1 MKRGGKTVKKS
12 KGKYPKRMK
21 FRRLTAVFMA
31 AAVVLSGMALPSK
44 TAEAAETEYEIYPS
58 PHVMEYTEGSY
69 IINTTADVNVVYES
83 GIDEAT
89 RARLNEVLELK
100 SDITYS
106 ESDEIVEG
114 ATNILV
120 GIDGSGEY
128 VDTYADKNITIS
140 TESLFDELDSYV
152 LESDDGVI
160 TVLGADTDASF
171 YGLTT
176 LYHIIK
182 QMDSYTIRN
191 FHIEDWADVAS
202 RGFIEGYYGNP
213 WSTED
218 RMNLMTWGGY
228 YKLNSY
234 FYAPKNDPKHNSSW
248 RELYT
253 DEEIE
258 TLIKP
263 LADAGNASKCRF
275 VYALHP
281 FMNSPISFA
290 SEEAYQEDLEV
301 LQAKFKQVINA
312 GVRQI
317 AILADDAANYNNT
330 GNLGGNNY
338 ARLLN
343 DMTTWL
349 SEMKETYPD
358 LKMTLPFCTVEYY
371 GNGESYYRD
380 FPENVQIVMTGG
392 RIWGEVSDSFT
403 STFTNNAGRGPYMWV
418 NWPCTDNSKNH
429 LIMGGYSTFLHPGV
443 DPDKI
448 QGIVLNPMQQSEPS
462 KAAIFGNACYSWN
475 IWDSTDEADQAW
487 NDSFKYVDHNSAV
500 ETDASNALRELSKH
514 MINQNMDSRVTALQE
529 SVELAPMLTDF
540 KDKLNTN
547 TVTEKDVD
555 ALIAEFE
562 VLQEAADVYEA
573 QAGDTKVRDQIVYW
587 LDCWDDTTD
596 AAIAYL
602 NGVKAVINNDTTAIL
617 QYNTEGKTAFDN
629 SKTHALWYLDH
640 YEYAEVGVQHIVPFI
655 EAAADYVS
663 KYAETA
669 MNPDA
674 VIRSYIT
681 NRTDAP
687 AVGSTDDLFD
697 GDDATQVSYRNP
709 NSISEG
715 DYIGVLYNKAI
726 DIDYIRFYLDD
737 GRDHFDQAELQYT
750 MDGREW
756 QAIELNGMEN
766 SFAGVQGQYQE
777 VLVEEE
783 NLPEGFQAM
792 GIRLIATQ
800 DNAQDAW
807 FTISEIQINKSGAQE
822 PEGQERLTGTVTYNG
837 ISVRNGVQE
846 SAYFDGSNSTEVQ
859 LAKGPYEGSDRE
871 IIAAGSTITVTFDEP
886 KAVGSFRLVQ
896 GASAAADVFSNAD
909 VEYQIDG
916 SEDWVKAGTL
926 TNAGDQTVDFGS
938 VSNVKAVR
946 ILNRAATAGWVRIA
960 EIEILAA
967 AEGDIQPIEYNII
980 RTDRWTVYGNN
991 AESNLYDGN
1000 DNTYVW
1006 YDPDGSGNSTDDDF
1020 LVDDYLGYDFGTA
1033 AELKSAHI
1041 VIGADDNNKIV
1052 KYAIETSMDN
1062 ETWTPVSEQ
1071 YKEYTGVESG
1081 KDTLDIDL
1089 TGITARYIR
1098 IRNLE
1103 RRGQWGKFS
1112 EFTVQ
1117 QAIPQDGNTENVYTD
1132 VDTDITA
1139 TVDEGVVSLTAGTV
1153 TLNKDQ
1159 YVGVKLDNIK
1169 SVTGVTA
1176 SRLPENTVLE
1186 TSMNAVEWTA
1196 YEGGDP
1202 IDARYIRVRSTADST
1217 EVNLTQFDVNYEFVG
1232 EKSVDSDFG
1241 MAQTTNDMRVSGT
1254 VGNVFD
1260 GDLTTIGMINGAQEE
1275 GKHITFDLG
1284 QVVHFSSLRYYIVET
1299 QLNYLRNSVF
1309 EVSVDGD
1316 KWTEVLHVGQ
1326 DTENVWDDTTAKDM
1340 QDITLK
1346 HDDMNPGYMY
1356 AEATGLDVD
1365 GRYIRVTPVETYSH
1379 RWVGFSEIQINGG
1392 AYISP
1397 EANRDVIADD
1407 VEEQGKIPSNM
1418 LDGDYSTTYKSSSAN
1433 SSFTYRLSEPE
1444 GVASIRLIQLGQVSG
1459 AEVTAEYIGEDGSE
1473 SLGKLNQAINEFII
1487 PEGKTLKS
1495 ITVTWK
1501 DVIPEIAEMAAS
1513 TERGGAVDKEAL
1525 GKALEQTADEAW
1537 TTDSKEAY
1545 QAAWDVAKEVY
1556 DNANASQTVVD
1567 SALGS
1572 LQSAYNN
1579 AEMKAANIEEL
1590 QALVSGKV
1598 SNDNVIY
1605 TSVTY
1610 AAYES
1615 AVNKLAAALENAD
1628 NLSQE
1633 EADGLKADVESTQA
1647 ALEYST
1653 RNREL
1658 AELETLKY
1666 AAVVGENYTTASY
1679 AALTEAKN
1687 AIDTLAAQDKAAEA
1701 AGGERVNPQEFID
1714 ARTAFQNATDGL
1726 VDVTALKA
1734 AISTYESLAA
1744 DKDLYTSE
1752 SWTAYENAVNAGKA
1766 LLEAGTQQ
1774 QADEA
1779 LAAINAANKEL
1790 VLKGDITVQDMIDA
1804 AEAILNA
1811 EGSADKYT
1819 TDSYTALADI
1829 TAEAKENPD
1838 DESCIEKIQSAID
1851 GLVNVEALKAQIAA
1865 AQNVDKDVY
1874 TTSSCK
1880 ALADLLGQTDTLL
1893 KSGSKED
1900 VDTMTK
1906 AIDNAIRALE
1916 PRAAGVDDYRDSI
1929 ILKPEKGYTADSYKA
1944 YKEAYEA
1951 LMNADASD
1959 LSAEEF
1965 AQLKADFERAELAL
1979 KTVSADKPA
1988 EGDKDKGNTAVATG
2002 DQASAAPIVIVL
2014 ILCAAVIA
2022 AVVII
2027 RKKRK

>member
-1 MKRGGKTVKKS
+1 MKKS
-12 KGKYPKRMK
+12 KGKYPNRMK

-58 PHVMEYTEGSY
+58 PHVMDYEDGSY
-69 IINTTADVNVVYES
+69 IINTTAAVNVVYER

-89 RARLNEVLELK
+89 KARLNEVLALK
-100 SDITYS
+100 SDITVS
-106 ESDEIVEG
+106 KSDKIVEG

-128 VDTYADKNITIS
+128 VDTYADENVTVS
-140 TESLFDELDSYV
+140 TDSLFDELDSYV

-213 WSTED
+213 WSTAD
-218 RMNLMTWGGY
+218 RMNLMKWGGY

-281 FMNSPISFA
+281 FMYSPISFA
-290 SEEAYQEDLEV
+290 SEAAYREDLEV
-301 LQAKFKQVINA
+301 LQAKFEQVINA

-371 GNGESYYRD
+371 GNGESYYSG

-392 RIWGEVSDSFT
+392 RIWGEVSESFT
-403 STFTNNAGRGPYMWV
+403 STFTSNAGRGPYMWV

-462 KAAIFGNACYSWN
+462 KVAIFGNACYSWN

-529 SVELAPMLTDF
+529 SVELAPLLTKF
-540 KDKLNTN
+540 KDKLNKN
-547 TVTEKDVD
+547 TVTEEDVD
-555 ALIAEFE
+555 ALISEFE

-573 QAGDTKVRDQIVYW
+573 QAVDTNVGDQIIYW

-674 VIRSYIT
+674 VIRSFIT
-681 NRTDAP
+681 NRKDTPVNGTD
-687 AVGSTDDLFD
+687 VVFD
-697 GDDATQVSYRNP
+697 GDDSTFASYRSP
-709 NSISEG
+709 NYLYKD
-715 DYIGVLYNKAI
+715 DYVGVLYNRPI
-726 DIDYIRFYLDD
+726 EINSFRFRLGNEKNHFYYSKFQYTTDGETWKD
-737 GRDHFDQAELQYT
+737 MQFTGRDNEFDVGY
-750 MDGREW
+750 
-756 QAIELNGMEN
+756 
-766 SFAGVQGQYQE
+766 GQWFDVTVDKE
-777 VLVEEE
+777 M
-783 NLPEGFQAM
+783 LPADFQAM
-792 GIRLIATQ
+792 GIRLIATA
-800 DNAQDAW
+800 DNPNDAYLNVY
-807 FTISEIQINKSGAQE
+807 EIQVNQQEEQE
-822 PEGQERLTGTVTYNG
+822 PEGQERLTGTVTYSG
-837 ISVRNGVQE
+837 ISVRDGDQDN
-846 SAYFDGSNSTEVQ
+846 YFDGDNGTEVH
-859 LAKGPYEGSDRE
+859 LAKGPYEDPNRE
-871 IIAAGSTITVTFDEP
+871 TIAAGSTITVTFDKP
-886 KAVGSFRLVQ
+886 KTVGSFRLVQ
-896 GASAAADVFSNAD
+896 GVSAAGDVFSNAD
-909 VEYQIDG
+909 VEYRLEG
-916 SEDWVKAGTL
+916 TENWVKIGTL
-926 TNAGDQTVDFGS
+926 TNEGDQTVDFGS
-938 VSNVKAVR
+938 ISNVEAVR
-946 ILNRAATAGWVRIA
+946 ILNQAATAGWVRIA
-960 EIEILAA
+960 EIEILAP
-967 AEGDIQPIEYNII
+967 ESGTVTPIQYNVI
-980 RTDRWTVYGNN
+980 RTDRWTVHQG
-991 AESNLYDGN
+991 AEANLYDGN
-1000 DNTYVW
+1000 DDTYIW
-1006 YDPDGSGNSTDDDF
+1006 YDPDGSGNSTGDDF
-1020 LVDDYLGYDFGTA
+1020 LEDDFIGYDFGKVA
-1033 AELKSAHI
+1033 DLESAHI
-1041 VIGADDNNKIV
+1041 VVGYDDGDKLMR
-1052 KYAIETSMDN
+1052 YTIETSVDG
-1062 ETWTPVSEQ
+1062 EVWTPVSGYEN
-1071 YKEYTGVESG
+1071 YTGAASG

-1089 TGITARYIR
+1089 TGTSAQYIR
-1098 IRNLE
+1098 IRNLTQQ
-1103 RRGQWGKFS
+1103 GSWGKFS
-1112 EFTVQ
+1112 EFTVEEK
-1117 QAIPQDGNTENVYTD
+1117 ISGSTENLYTNI
-1132 VDTDITA
+1132 DTDITA
-1139 TVDEGVVSLTAGTV
+1139 AIDEGIVSLSGGTV
-1153 TLNKDQ
+1153 TLNTDD
-1159 YVGVKLDNIK
+1159 YIGVKLDNIK
-1169 SVTGVTA
+1169 SVTGVAT
-1176 SRLPENTVLE
+1176 SKLPANTVLE
-1186 TSMNAVEWTA
+1186 TSMNAIEWTA
-1196 YEGGDP
+1196 YEAGEP
-1202 IDARYIRVRSTADST
+1202 IDARYIRVCGTADGT
-1217 EVNLTQFDVNYEFVG
+1217 VLNLTQFDVNYEFVG

-1260 GDLTTIGMINGAQEE
+1260 GDLTTIGMINGAQEA

-1316 KWTEVLHVGQ
+1316 EWTEVLNVGQ
-1326 DTENVWDDTTAKDM
+1326 PTENVWDDTTAKDM

-1346 HDDMNPGYMY
+1346 HDDTNPGYMY
-1356 AEATGLDVD
+1356 AEAKGLNVD
-1365 GRYIRVTPVETYSH
+1365 GRYIRVTPVETYTH

-1459 AEVTAEYIGEDGSE
+1459 AEVTAEYIGEHGGE

-1495 ITVTWK
+1495 ITVTWE

-1513 TERGGAVDKEAL
+1513 TERGGAVKKEAL
-1525 GKALEQTADEAW
+1525 CKALEQTANEAW
-1537 TTDSKEAY
+1537 TTDSKDAY

-1556 DNANASQTVVD
+1556 ANENASQTVVD

-1572 LQSAYNN
+1572 LQSAYSN
-1579 AEMKAANIEEL
+1579 AEMKAANIDEL
-1590 QALVSGKV
+1590 QALVDGKV

-1615 AVNKLAAALENAD
+1615 AVNKLAAALENKN

-1633 EADGLKADVESTQA
+1633 DADGLKADVASTQA
-1647 ALEYST
+1647 ALEFST

-1679 AALTEAKN
+1679 AALTDAKN

-1701 AGGERVNPQEFID
+1701 AGSGRVNPQVFID
-1714 ARTAFQNATDGL
+1714 ARTAFQTAMDGL

-1734 AISTYESLAA
+1734 AISTYENLAA
-1744 DKDLYTSE
+1744 DKDLYTEE
-1752 SWTAYENAVNAGKA
+1752 SWTAYENAVKAGKE

-1774 QADEA
+1774 QIKDA
-1779 LAAINAANKEL
+1779 LSAIAAANEGL
-1790 VLKGDITVQDMIDA
+1790 VLKEDLTVQDMIDA
-1804 AEAILNA
+1804 AEPILNA
-1811 EGSADKYT
+1811 EGSKDKYT

-1829 TAEAKENPD
+1829 VAKAKENLN
-1838 DESCIEKIQSAID
+1838 DESYIEKIQSAID

-1874 TTSSCK
+1874 TTSSYK
-1880 ALADLLGQTDTLL
+1880 VLSDLLGHTDALL
-1893 KSGSKED
+1893 KSGSTED
-1900 VDTMTK
+1900 VDAMTK

>member
-1 MKRGGKTVKKS
+1 MKKS
-12 KGKYPKRMK
+12 KGKYPNRMK

-44 TAEAAETEYEIYPS
+44 TAEASETEYEIYPS
-58 PHVMEYTEGSY
+58 PHVMEYADGSY
-69 IINTTADVNVVYES
+69 IINTTEDVNVVYES
-83 GIDEAT
+83 GIDDAT
-89 RARLNEVLELK
+89 KARLNEVLALK
-100 SDITYS
+100 SDITVS

-128 VDTYADKNITIS
+128 VDTYADENITVS
-140 TESLFDELDSYV
+140 TASLFDELDSYV

-218 RMNLMTWGGY
+218 RINLMTWGGY

-253 DEEIE
+253 QEELD

-275 VYALHP
+275 VYALHT
-281 FMNSPISFA
+281 FMNNAVRFDT
-290 SEEAYQEDLEV
+290 EEHYQEDLAIV
-301 LQAKFKQVINA
+301 QAKFEQVIEA

-317 AILADDAANYNNT
+317 AILADDAANV
-330 GNLGGNNY
+330 GSDNY
-338 ARLLN
+338 IRFLN
-343 DMTTWL
+343 DMTDWL
-349 SEMKETYPD
+349 AEMGGQYPD
-358 LKMTLPFCTVEYY
+358 LKQTLPFVTVEYMY
-371 GNGESYYRD
+371 NGESYYQE

-392 RIWGEVSDSFT
+392 RIWGEVSESFT
-403 STFTNNAGRGPYMWV
+403 STFTSNAGRGPYMWV

-462 KAAIFGNACYSWN
+462 KVAIFGNACYSWN

-487 NDSFKYVDHNSAV
+487 NDSFKYVDHNSAI
-500 ETDASNALRELSKH
+500 ETDGSNALRELSKH

-529 SVELAPMLTDF
+529 SVDLAPLLTDF

-547 TVTEKDVD
+547 TVTEEDVD
-555 ALIAEFE
+555 TLIAEFE

-573 QAGDTKVRDQIVYW
+573 QAVDTNIRDQIIYW

-726 DIDYIRFYLDD
+726 DINYIRFYLDD

-756 QAIELNGMEN
+756 KAIELKGMEN

-800 DNAQDAW
+800 DNAQAAW
-807 FTISEIQINKSGAQE
+807 FTISEIQINKDGAQE

-837 ISVRNGVQE
+837 ISVRNGAQD

-859 LAKGPYEGSDRE
+859 LAKGPYEGTDRE

-916 SEDWVKAGTL
+916 SDEWVKAGTL
-926 TNAGDQTVDFGS
+926 TNVADQTIDFGS

-946 ILNRAATAGWVRIA
+946 ILNQAATAGWVRIA
-960 EIEILAA
+960 EIEILAP
-967 AEGDIQPIEYNII
+967 ESGTVTPIQYNVI
-980 RTDRWTVYGNN
+980 RTDRWVVYQG
-991 AESNLYDGN
+991 AEANLYDGN
-1000 DNTYVW
+1000 DDTFIW
-1006 YDPDGSGNSTDDDF
+1006 YDPDGSGNSTGDDF
-1020 LVDDYLGYDFGTA
+1020 LVDDYIGYDFGKVA
-1033 AELKSAHI
+1033 DLKSAHI
-1041 VIGADDNNKIV
+1041 VVGHDGGDKLMN
-1052 KYAIETSMDN
+1052 YTIETSVDGVV
-1062 ETWTPVSEQ
+1062 WTPVSGYEN
-1071 YKEYTGVESG
+1071 YTGAATG
-1081 KDTLDIDL
+1081 KDTLNIDL
-1089 TGITARYIR
+1089 TGTSAQYIR
-1098 IRNLE
+1098 IRNLTQQ
-1103 RRGQWGKFS
+1103 GSWGKFS
-1112 EFTVQ
+1112 EFTVEEK
-1117 QAIPQDGNTENVYTD
+1117 ISGSTENLYTNIN
-1132 VDTDITA
+1132 TDITTA
-1139 TVDEGVVSLTAGTV
+1139 IDEGIVSLSGGTV
-1153 TLNKDQ
+1153 TLDKDD
-1159 YVGVKLDNIK
+1159 YIGVKLDNIK
-1169 SVTGVTA
+1169 AVTGVTT
-1176 SRLPENTVLE
+1176 SQLPENTVLE

-1196 YEGGDP
+1196 YEAGEP
-1202 IDARYIRVRSTADST
+1202 IDARYIRVRGTADGT
-1217 EVNLTQFDVNYEFVG
+1217 ELNLTQFDVNYEFVG

-1260 GDLTTIGMINGAQEE
+1260 GDLSTIGMINGAQEA

-1309 EVSVDGD
+1309 EVSVDGE
-1316 KWTEVLHVGQ
+1316 KWTEVLHVGKT
-1326 DTENVWDDTTAKDM
+1326 TENEWDDTTAKDM
-1340 QDITLK
+1340 QGITLQ

-1356 AEATGLDVD
+1356 AEATGLDAD

-1392 AYISP
+1392 EYISP

-1418 LDGDYSTTYKSSSAN
+1418 LDGDYSTTYKSSAED

-1459 AEVTAEYIGEDGSE
+1459 AEVSAQYIGEDSSA
-1473 SLGKLNQAINEFII
+1473 SLGKLNQAINEFLI
-1487 PEGKTLKS
+1487 PEGKTLRS
-1495 ITVTWK
+1495 ITVTWT
-1501 DVIPEIAEMAAS
+1501 DVIPEIAEIAVS
-1513 TERGGAVDKEAL
+1513 TERGADVDKDALGEAL
-1525 GKALEQTADEAW
+1525 KQNADEAW

-1545 QAAWDVAKEVY
+1545 QAAWDVANEVY
-1556 DNANASQTVVD
+1556 NNENASQTVVE

-1579 AEMKAANIEEL
+1579 AEMKASNIDEL
-1590 QALVSGKV
+1590 QALVDGKV

-1633 EADGLKADVESTQA
+1633 DADGLKAEVESTLA

-1666 AAVVGENYTTASY
+1666 AAVSGDNYTTASY

-1687 AIDTLAAQDKAAEA
+1687 AIDTLAAQDKAAET
-1701 AGGERVNPQEFID
+1701 AGSERVNPQEFID
-1714 ARTAFQNATDGL
+1714 ARTAFQTAMDGL

-1744 DKDLYTSE
+1744 DKDLYTAE

-1779 LAAINAANKEL
+1779 LAAINAANEGLALKEDL
-1790 VLKGDITVQDMIDA
+1790 TVQDMIDA

-1829 TAEAKENPD
+1829 AVEAKENLD
-1838 DESCIEKIQSAID
+1838 DESYIEKIQSAID

-1865 AQNVDKDVY
+1865 AQNVDKDQF
-1874 TTSSCK
+1874 TTSSYK
-1880 ALADLLGQTDTLL
+1880 ALADLLGQTDALL
-1893 KSGSKED
+1893 KSGSTED
-1900 VDTMTK
+1900 VDAMTK

-1916 PRAAGVDDYRDSI
+1916 PRATGVDEYRDSI
-1929 ILKPEKGYTADSYKA
+1929 TLKPENGYTADSYKA

>member
-1 MKRGGKTVKKS
+1 MKKS

-120 GIDGSGEY
+120 GIDGSREY
-128 VDTYADKNITIS
+128 VDTYADKNITVS

-281 FMNSPISFA
+281 FMYSPISFA
-290 SEEAYQEDLEV
+290 SEAAYQEDLEV
-301 LQAKFKQVINA
+301 LQAKFEQVINA

-371 GNGESYYRD
+371 GNGESYYSG

-529 SVELAPMLTDF
+529 SVELAPLLTEF

-547 TVTEKDVD
+547 TVTEENVD
-555 ALIAEFE
+555 ALISEFE

-674 VIRSYIT
+674 VIRSFVT
-681 NRTDAP
+681 NRKDTPVNGTD
-687 AVGSTDDLFD
+687 VVFD
-697 GDDATQVSYRNP
+697 GDDSTFASYRSP
-709 NSISEG
+709 NYLYKD
-715 DYIGVLYNKAI
+715 DYVGVLYNRPI
-726 DIDYIRFYLDD
+726 EINSFRFRLGNEKNHFYYSKFQYTTDGETWKD
-737 GRDHFDQAELQYT
+737 MEFTGRDNEFNVGYGQWFDVTVDKE
-750 MDGREW
+750 M
-756 QAIELNGMEN
+756 
-766 SFAGVQGQYQE
+766 
-777 VLVEEE
+777 
-783 NLPEGFQAM
+783 LPADFQAM
-792 GIRLIATQ
+792 GIRLIATA
-800 DNAQDAW
+800 DNPNDAYLNVY
-807 FTISEIQINKSGAQE
+807 EIQVNQQEEQE

-837 ISVRNGVQE
+837 ISVRGGVQDN
-846 SAYFDGSNSTEVQ
+846 YFDGSNSTEVQ

-896 GASAAADVFSNAD
+896 GASKAADVFSNAD
-909 VEYQIDG
+909 VEYQLEG
-916 SEDWVKAGTL
+916 STDWVNAGTL
-926 TNAGDQTVDFGS
+926 TNAGDQTIDFGS

-946 ILNRAATAGWVRIA
+946 ILNQAATAGWVRIA
-960 EIEILAA
+960 EIEILAP
-967 AEGDIQPIEYNII
+967 ESGTVTPIQYNVI
-980 RTDRWTVYGNN
+980 RTDRWTVHQG
-991 AESNLYDGN
+991 AEANLYDGN
-1000 DNTYVW
+1000 DDTYIW
-1006 YDPDGSGNSTDDDF
+1006 YDPDGSGNSTGDDF
-1020 LVDDYLGYDFGTA
+1020 LVDDYIGYDFGKVA
-1033 AELKSAHI
+1033 DLESAHI
-1041 VIGADDNNKIV
+1041 VVGHDGGDKLMN
-1052 KYAIETSMDN
+1052 YTIETSVDGVV
-1062 ETWTPVSEQ
+1062 WTPVSGYEN
-1071 YKEYTGVESG
+1071 YTGAASG
-1081 KDTLDIDL
+1081 KDTLNIDL
-1089 TGITARYIR
+1089 TGTSAQYIR
-1098 IRNLE
+1098 IRNLTQQ
-1103 RRGQWGKFS
+1103 GSWGKFS
-1112 EFTVQ
+1112 EFTVEEK
-1117 QAIPQDGNTENVYTD
+1117 ISGSTENLYTNIN
-1132 VDTDITA
+1132 TDIMTA
-1139 TVDEGVVSLTAGTV
+1139 KDEGIISLSGGTV
-1153 TLNKDQ
+1153 TLDTND
-1159 YVGVKLDNIK
+1159 YIGVKLDNIK
-1169 SVTGVTA
+1169 AVTA
-1176 SRLPENTVLE
+1176 VTTSELPENTVLE
-1186 TSMNAVEWTA
+1186 TSMNAVEWTE
-1196 YEGGDP
+1196 YEGDP
-1202 IDARYIRVRSTADST
+1202 VDARYIRVRGT
-1217 EVNLTQFDVNYEFVG
+1217 ENGTELNLTQFDVNYEFVG

-1316 KWTEVLHVGQ
+1316 KWTEVLHVGRV
-1326 DTENVWDDTTAKDM
+1326 TENVWDDTTAKDM

-1459 AEVTAEYIGEDGSE
+1459 AEVTAEYIGEDGGE

-1501 DVIPEIAEMAAS
+1501 DVIPEIAEIAAS
-1513 TERGGAVDKEAL
+1513 MERGGAVDKEAL

-1545 QAAWDVAKEVY
+1545 QAAWDVANEVY
-1556 DNANASQTVVD
+1556 NNKNASQTVVD

-1579 AEMKAANIEEL
+1579 AEMKASNVDEL

-1598 SNDNVIY
+1598 SNGNVIY

-1633 EADGLKADVESTQA
+1633 EADGLKADVKSTQA

-1666 AAVVGENYTTASY
+1666 AAVAGENYTTASY
-1679 AALTEAKN
+1679 KALTDAKN

-1714 ARTAFQNATDGL
+1714 ARTAFQNATDSL

-1766 LLEAGTQQ
+1766 LLEAGTQR

-1838 DESCIEKIQSAID
+1838 DESYIEKIQSAID

-1916 PRAAGVDDYRDSI
+1916 PRATGVDDYRDSI

-1979 KTVSADKPA
+1979 KTVSTDKPA
-1988 EGDKDKGNTAVATG
+1988 AGDKDKGDTAVATG

>member
-1 MKRGGKTVKKS
+1 MKKS

-120 GIDGSGEY
+120 GIDGSGGY
-128 VDTYADKNITIS
+128 VDTYADENITVS
-140 TESLFDELDSYV
+140 TGSLFDELDSYV

-176 LYHIIK
+176 LYHIFK

-281 FMNSPISFA
+281 FMYSPISFA
-290 SEEAYQEDLEV
+290 SEAAYQEDLEV
-301 LQAKFKQVINA
+301 LQAKFEQVINA

-371 GNGESYYRD
+371 GNGESYYSG

-529 SVELAPMLTDF
+529 SVELAPLLTEF

-547 TVTEKDVD
+547 TVTEENVD
-555 ALIAEFE
+555 ALISEFE

-674 VIRSYIT
+674 VIRSFVT
-681 NRTDAP
+681 NRKDTPVNGTD
-687 AVGSTDDLFD
+687 VVFD
-697 GDDATQVSYRNP
+697 GDDSTFASYRSP
-709 NSISEG
+709 NYLYKD
-715 DYIGVLYNKAI
+715 DYVGVLYNRPI
-726 DIDYIRFYLDD
+726 EINSFRFRLGNEKNHFYYSKFQYTTDGETWKD
-737 GRDHFDQAELQYT
+737 MEFTGRDNEFNVGYGQWFDVTVDKE
-750 MDGREW
+750 M
-756 QAIELNGMEN
+756 
-766 SFAGVQGQYQE
+766 
-777 VLVEEE
+777 
-783 NLPEGFQAM
+783 LPADFQAM
-792 GIRLIATQ
+792 GIRLIATA
-800 DNAQDAW
+800 DNPNDAYLNVY
-807 FTISEIQINKSGAQE
+807 EIQVNQQEEQE

-837 ISVRNGVQE
+837 ISVRGGVQDN
-846 SAYFDGSNSTEVQ
+846 YFDGSNSTEVQ

-896 GASAAADVFSNAD
+896 GASKAADVFSNAD
-909 VEYQIDG
+909 VEYQLEG
-916 SEDWVKAGTL
+916 STDWVNAGTL
-926 TNAGDQTVDFGS
+926 TNAGDQTIDFGS

-946 ILNRAATAGWVRIA
+946 ILNQAATAGWVRIA
-960 EIEILAA
+960 EIEILAP
-967 AEGDIQPIEYNII
+967 ESGTVTPIQYNVI
-980 RTDRWTVYGNN
+980 RTDRWTVHQG
-991 AESNLYDGN
+991 AEANLYDGN
-1000 DNTYVW
+1000 DDTYIW
-1006 YDPDGSGNSTDDDF
+1006 YDPDGSGNSTGDDF
-1020 LVDDYLGYDFGTA
+1020 LVDDYIGYDFGKVA
-1033 AELKSAHI
+1033 DLESAHI
-1041 VIGADDNNKIV
+1041 VVGHDGGDKLMN
-1052 KYAIETSMDN
+1052 YTIETSVDGVV
-1062 ETWTPVSEQ
+1062 WTPVSGYEN
-1071 YKEYTGVESG
+1071 YTGAASG
-1081 KDTLDIDL
+1081 KDTLNIDL
-1089 TGITARYIR
+1089 TGTSAQYIR
-1098 IRNLE
+1098 IRNLTQQ
-1103 RRGQWGKFS
+1103 GSWGKFS
-1112 EFTVQ
+1112 EFTVEEK
-1117 QAIPQDGNTENVYTD
+1117 ISGSTENLYTNIN
-1132 VDTDITA
+1132 TDIMTA
-1139 TVDEGVVSLTAGTV
+1139 KDEGIISLSGGTV
-1153 TLNKDQ
+1153 TLDTND
-1159 YVGVKLDNIK
+1159 YIGVKLDNIK
-1169 SVTGVTA
+1169 AVTA
-1176 SRLPENTVLE
+1176 VTTSELPENTVLE
-1186 TSMNAVEWTA
+1186 TSMNAVEWTE
-1196 YEGGDP
+1196 YEGDP
-1202 IDARYIRVRSTADST
+1202 VDARYIRVRGT
-1217 EVNLTQFDVNYEFVG
+1217 ENGTELNLTQFDVNYEFVG

-1316 KWTEVLHVGQ
+1316 KWTEVLHVGRV
-1326 DTENVWDDTTAKDM
+1326 TENVWDDTTAKDM

-1459 AEVTAEYIGEDGSE
+1459 AEVTAEYIGEDGGE

-1501 DVIPEIAEMAAS
+1501 DVIPEIAEIAAS
-1513 TERGGAVDKEAL
+1513 MERGGAVDKEAL

-1545 QAAWDVAKEVY
+1545 QAAWDVANEVY
-1556 DNANASQTVVD
+1556 NNKNASQTVVD

-1579 AEMKAANIEEL
+1579 AEMKASNVDEL

-1598 SNDNVIY
+1598 SNGNVIY

-1633 EADGLKADVESTQA
+1633 EADGLKADVKSTQA

-1666 AAVVGENYTTASY
+1666 AAVAGENYTTASY
-1679 AALTEAKN
+1679 KALTDAKN

-1714 ARTAFQNATDGL
+1714 ARTAFQNATDSL

-1766 LLEAGTQQ
+1766 LLEAGTQR

-1838 DESCIEKIQSAID
+1838 DESYIEKIQSAID

-1916 PRAAGVDDYRDSI
+1916 PRATGVDDYRDSI

-1979 KTVSADKPA
+1979 KTVSTDKPA
-1988 EGDKDKGNTAVATG
+1988 AGDKDKGDTAVATG

>member
-1 MKRGGKTVKKS
+1 
-12 KGKYPKRMK
+12 
-21 FRRLTAVFMA
+21 
-31 AAVVLSGMALPSK
+31 MALPSK

-120 GIDGSGEY
+120 GIDGSGGY
-128 VDTYADKNITIS
+128 VDTYADENITVS
-140 TESLFDELDSYV
+140 TGSLFDELDSYV

-176 LYHIIK
+176 LYHIFK

-281 FMNSPISFA
+281 FMYSPISFA
-290 SEEAYQEDLEV
+290 SEAAYQEDLEV
-301 LQAKFKQVINA
+301 LQAKFEQVINA

-371 GNGESYYRD
+371 GNGESYYSG

-529 SVELAPMLTDF
+529 SVELAPLLTEF

-547 TVTEKDVD
+547 TVTEENVD
-555 ALIAEFE
+555 ALISEFE

-674 VIRSYIT
+674 VIRSFVT
-681 NRTDAP
+681 NRKDTPVNGTD
-687 AVGSTDDLFD
+687 VVFD
-697 GDDATQVSYRNP
+697 GDDSTFASYRSP
-709 NSISEG
+709 NYLYKD
-715 DYIGVLYNKAI
+715 DYVGVLYNRPI
-726 DIDYIRFYLDD
+726 EINSFRFRLGNEKNHFYYSKFQYTTDGETWKD
-737 GRDHFDQAELQYT
+737 MEFTGRDNEFNVGYGQWFDVTVDKE
-750 MDGREW
+750 M
-756 QAIELNGMEN
+756 
-766 SFAGVQGQYQE
+766 
-777 VLVEEE
+777 
-783 NLPEGFQAM
+783 LPADFQAM
-792 GIRLIATQ
+792 GIRLIATA
-800 DNAQDAW
+800 DNPNDAYLNVY
-807 FTISEIQINKSGAQE
+807 EIQVNQQEEQE

-837 ISVRNGVQE
+837 ISVRGGVQDN
-846 SAYFDGSNSTEVQ
+846 YFDGSNSTEVQ

-896 GASAAADVFSNAD
+896 GASKAADVFSNAD
-909 VEYQIDG
+909 VEYQLEG
-916 SEDWVKAGTL
+916 STDWVNAGTL
-926 TNAGDQTVDFGS
+926 TNAGDQTIDFGS

-946 ILNRAATAGWVRIA
+946 ILNQAATAGWVRIA
-960 EIEILAA
+960 EIEILAP
-967 AEGDIQPIEYNII
+967 ESGTVTPIQYNVI
-980 RTDRWTVYGNN
+980 RTDRWTVHQG
-991 AESNLYDGN
+991 AEANLYDGN
-1000 DNTYVW
+1000 DDTYIW
-1006 YDPDGSGNSTDDDF
+1006 YDPDGSGNSTGDDF
-1020 LVDDYLGYDFGTA
+1020 LVDDYIGYDFGKVA
-1033 AELKSAHI
+1033 DLESAHI
-1041 VIGADDNNKIV
+1041 VVGHDGGDKLMN
-1052 KYAIETSMDN
+1052 YTIETSVDGVV
-1062 ETWTPVSEQ
+1062 WTPVSGYEN
-1071 YKEYTGVESG
+1071 YTGAASG
-1081 KDTLDIDL
+1081 KDTLNIDL
-1089 TGITARYIR
+1089 TGTSAQYIR
-1098 IRNLE
+1098 IRNLTQQ
-1103 RRGQWGKFS
+1103 GSWGKFS
-1112 EFTVQ
+1112 EFTVEEK
-1117 QAIPQDGNTENVYTD
+1117 ISGSTENLYTNIN
-1132 VDTDITA
+1132 TDIMTA
-1139 TVDEGVVSLTAGTV
+1139 KDEGIISLSGGTV
-1153 TLNKDQ
+1153 TLDTND
-1159 YVGVKLDNIK
+1159 YIGVKLDNIK
-1169 SVTGVTA
+1169 AVTA
-1176 SRLPENTVLE
+1176 VTTSELPENTVLE
-1186 TSMNAVEWTA
+1186 TSMNAVEWTE
-1196 YEGGDP
+1196 YEGDP
-1202 IDARYIRVRSTADST
+1202 VDARYIRVRGT
-1217 EVNLTQFDVNYEFVG
+1217 ENGTELNLTQFDVNYEFVG

-1316 KWTEVLHVGQ
+1316 KWTEVLHVGRV
-1326 DTENVWDDTTAKDM
+1326 TENVWDDTTAKDM

-1459 AEVTAEYIGEDGSE
+1459 AEVTAEYIGEDGGE

-1501 DVIPEIAEMAAS
+1501 DVIPEIAEIAAS
-1513 TERGGAVDKEAL
+1513 MERGGAVDKEAL

-1545 QAAWDVAKEVY
+1545 QAAWDVANEVY
-1556 DNANASQTVVD
+1556 NNKNASQTVVD

-1579 AEMKAANIEEL
+1579 AEMKASNVDEL

-1598 SNDNVIY
+1598 SNGNVIY

-1633 EADGLKADVESTQA
+1633 EADGLKADVKSTQA

-1666 AAVVGENYTTASY
+1666 AAVAGENYTTASY
-1679 AALTEAKN
+1679 KALTDAKN

-1714 ARTAFQNATDGL
+1714 ARTAFQNATDSL

-1766 LLEAGTQQ
+1766 LLEAGTQR

-1838 DESCIEKIQSAID
+1838 DESYIEKIQSAID

-1916 PRAAGVDDYRDSI
+1916 PRATGVDDYRDSI

-1979 KTVSADKPA
+1979 KTVSTDKPA
-1988 EGDKDKGNTAVATG
+1988 AGDKDKGDTAVATG

>member
-1 MKRGGKTVKKS
+1 MKKS

-120 GIDGSGEY
+120 GIDGSREY
-128 VDTYADKNITIS
+128 VDTYADKNITVS

-182 QMDSYTIRN
+182 QMDSYTIHN

-290 SEEAYQEDLEV
+290 SEAAYQEDLEI
-301 LQAKFKQVINA
+301 LQAKFEQVINA

-371 GNGESYYRD
+371 GNGESYYSG

-529 SVELAPMLTDF
+529 SVELAPLLTDF

-547 TVTEKDVD
+547 TVTEENVD

-573 QAGDTKVRDQIVYW
+573 QAGDTKVRDQIIYW

-674 VIRSYIT
+674 VIRSFVT
-681 NRTDAP
+681 NRKDTPVNGTD
-687 AVGSTDDLFD
+687 VVFD
-697 GDDATQVSYRNP
+697 GDDSTFASYRSP
-709 NSISEG
+709 NYLYKD
-715 DYIGVLYNKAI
+715 DYVGVLYNRPI
-726 DIDYIRFYLDD
+726 EINSFRFRLGNEKNHFYYSKFQYTTDGETWKD
-737 GRDHFDQAELQYT
+737 MEFTGRDNEFNVGYGQWFDVTVDKE
-750 MDGREW
+750 M
-756 QAIELNGMEN
+756 
-766 SFAGVQGQYQE
+766 
-777 VLVEEE
+777 
-783 NLPEGFQAM
+783 LPADFQAM
-792 GIRLIATQ
+792 GIRLIATA
-800 DNAQDAW
+800 DNPNDAYLNVY
-807 FTISEIQINKSGAQE
+807 EIQVNQQEEQE

-837 ISVRNGVQE
+837 ISVRNDVSE
-846 SAYFDGSNSTEVQ
+846 SKYFDGDNTTEVH
-859 LAKGPYEGSDRE
+859 LAKGPYEDPNRE
-871 IIAAGSTITVTFDEP
+871 TIAAGSTITVTFDEP

-946 ILNRAATAGWVRIA
+946 ILNQTATAGWVRIA
-960 EIEILAA
+960 EIEILAP
-967 AEGDIQPIEYNII
+967 ESGTVTPIQYNVI
-980 RTDRWTVYGNN
+980 RTDRWTVHQS
-991 AESNLYDGN
+991 AEANLYDGN
-1000 DNTYVW
+1000 DDTFVW
-1006 YDPDGSGNSTDDDF
+1006 YDPDGSGNSTGDDF
-1020 LVDDYLGYDFGTA
+1020 LEDDFIGYDFGKVA
-1033 AELKSAHI
+1033 DLESAHI
-1041 VIGADDNNKIV
+1041 VVGHGDSSDKLVN
-1052 KYAIETSMDN
+1052 YAVETSVDGLY
-1062 ETWTPVSEQ
+1062 WTPVSGYEN
-1071 YKEYTGVESG
+1071 YTGAASG

-1089 TGITARYIR
+1089 TGTSAQYIR
-1098 IRNLE
+1098 IRNLTQQ
-1103 RRGQWGKFS
+1103 GSWGKFS
-1112 EFTVQ
+1112 EFTVEEK
-1117 QAIPQDGNTENVYTD
+1117 IGGSTENLYTNI
-1132 VDTDITA
+1132 DTNITA
-1139 TVDEGVVSLTAGTV
+1139 AIDEGIVSLSGGTV
-1153 TLNKDQ
+1153 TLNTDD
-1159 YVGVKLDNIK
+1159 YIGVKLDNIK
-1169 SVTGVTA
+1169 SVTGVAT
-1176 SRLPENTVLE
+1176 SQLPENTVLE

-1260 GDLTTIGMINGAQEE
+1260 GELTTIGMINGAQEE

-1316 KWTEVLHVGQ
+1316 KWTEVLHVGRV
-1326 DTENVWDDTTAKDM
+1326 TENVWDDTTAKDM

-1459 AEVTAEYIGEDGSE
+1459 AEVTAEYIGEDGGE

-1501 DVIPEIAEMAAS
+1501 DVIPEIAEIAAS

-1633 EADGLKADVESTQA
+1633 EADGLNADVESAQA

-1679 AALTEAKN
+1679 KALTDAKN

-1701 AGGERVNPQEFID
+1701 AGGERVNPQAFID
-1714 ARTAFQNATDGL
+1714 ARTAFQTAMDGL
-1726 VDVTALKA
+1726 VNVTALKA
-1734 AISTYESLAA
+1734 AISTYESLAE

>member
-1 MKRGGKTVKKS
+1 MKKS
-12 KGKYPKRMK
+12 KGKYPNRMK

-69 IINTTADVNVVYES
+69 IINTTAAVNVVYES

-89 RARLNEVLELK
+89 RARLNEVLALK
-100 SDITYS
+100 SDITVS
-106 ESDEIVEG
+106 KSDKIVEG

-128 VDTYADKNITIS
+128 VDTYADENVTVS

-281 FMNSPISFA
+281 FMNSAISFD
-290 SEEAYQEDLEV
+290 SEEAYQADLKV
-301 LQAKFKQVINA
+301 LQAKFEQVISA

-371 GNGESYYRD
+371 GNGESYYRG

-514 MINQNMDSRVTALQE
+514 MINQNMDGRVTALQE
-529 SVELAPMLTDF
+529 SVELAPMLTNF

-674 VIRSYIT
+674 VIRSFVT
-681 NRTDAP
+681 NRKDTPVNGTD
-687 AVGSTDDLFD
+687 VVFD
-697 GDDATQVSYRNP
+697 GDDSTFASYRSP
-709 NSISEG
+709 NYLYKD
-715 DYIGVLYNKAI
+715 DYVGVLYNRPI
-726 DIDYIRFYLDD
+726 EINSFRFRLGNEKNHFYYSKFQYTTDGETWKD
-737 GRDHFDQAELQYT
+737 MEFTGRDNEFNVGYGQWFDVTVDKE
-750 MDGREW
+750 M
-756 QAIELNGMEN
+756 
-766 SFAGVQGQYQE
+766 
-777 VLVEEE
+777 
-783 NLPEGFQAM
+783 LPADFQAM
-792 GIRLIATQ
+792 GIRLIATA
-800 DNAQDAW
+800 DNPNDAYLNVY
-807 FTISEIQINKSGAQE
+807 EIQVNQQEEQE

-837 ISVRNGVQE
+837 ISVRGGVQDN
-846 SAYFDGSNSTEVQ
+846 YFDGDNGTEVQ
-859 LAKGPYEGSDRE
+859 LAKGPYEDPNRE
-871 IIAAGSTITVTFDEP
+871 TIAAGSTITVTFDEP

-896 GASAAADVFSNAD
+896 GASKDSDVFGNAD
-909 VEYQIDG
+909 VGYRLEG
-916 SEDWVKAGTL
+916 TENWVKVGTL
-926 TNAGDQTVDFGS
+926 TNEGDQTIDFGS

-946 ILNRAATAGWVRIA
+946 ILNQAATAGWVRIA
-960 EIEILAA
+960 EIEILAP
-967 AEGDIQPIEYNII
+967 ESGTVTPIQYNVI
-980 RTDRWTVYGNN
+980 RTDRWTVHQG
-991 AESNLYDGN
+991 AEANLYDGN
-1000 DNTYVW
+1000 DDTFIW
-1006 YDPDGSGNSTDDDF
+1006 YDPDGSGNSTGDDF
-1020 LVDDYLGYDFGTA
+1020 LVDDYIGYDFGKVA
-1033 AELKSAHI
+1033 DLESAHI
-1041 VIGADDNNKIV
+1041 VVGHGDSDKLVN
-1052 KYAIETSMDN
+1052 YAVETSVN
-1062 ETWTPVSEQ
+1062 GSEWTPVEG
-1071 YKEYTGVESG
+1071 YGNYRGLTSG
-1081 KDTLDIDL
+1081 TDTLDIDL
-1089 TGITARYIR
+1089 TGTSAQYIR
-1098 IRNLE
+1098 IRNLTQQ
-1103 RRGQWGKFS
+1103 GSWGKFS
-1112 EFTVQ
+1112 EFTVEEK
-1117 QAIPQDGNTENVYTD
+1117 ISGSTENLYTNINTGITASED
-1132 VDTDITA
+1132 EGIISLSGGTVRLDTDDYI
-1139 TVDEGVVSLTAGTV
+1139 
-1153 TLNKDQ
+1153 
-1159 YVGVKLDNIK
+1159 GVKLDNIK
-1169 SVTGVTA
+1169 AVTA
-1176 SRLPENTVLE
+1176 VTTSELPENTVLE
-1186 TSMNAVEWTA
+1186 TSMNAVEWTE
-1196 YEGGDP
+1196 YEGDP
-1202 IDARYIRVRSTADST
+1202 VDARYIRVRGT
-1217 EVNLTQFDVNYEFVG
+1217 ENGTELNLTRFDVNYEFVG

-1260 GDLTTIGMINGAQEE
+1260 GDLSTIGMINGAQEE

-1299 QLNYLRNSVF
+1299 QLNYLRNSDF

-1316 KWTEVLHVGQ
+1316 QWTKVLHVGQ
-1326 DTENVWDDTTAKDM
+1326 TTKNEWDDTTAKDM
-1340 QDITLK
+1340 QGSTLE
-1346 HDDMNPGYMY
+1346 HDDTNPGYMY

-1418 LDGDYSTTYKSSSAN
+1418 LDGDYSTTYKSSAAN

-1459 AEVTAEYIGEDGSE
+1459 AEVTAEYIGEDGGE

-1501 DVIPEIAEMAAS
+1501 DVIPEIAEIAAS
-1513 TERGGAVDKEAL
+1513 MERGGAVDKEAL
-1525 GKALEQTADEAW
+1525 GKALERTANEAW
-1537 TTDSKEAY
+1537 TTDSKKAY
-1545 QAAWDVAKEVY
+1545 QAARDVANEVY
-1556 DNANASQTVVD
+1556 NNKNASQTVVD

-1579 AEMKAANIEEL
+1579 AEMKASNVDEL
-1590 QALVSGKV
+1590 QALVNGKV

-1633 EADGLKADVESTQA
+1633 DADGLKAEVESTLE

-1679 AALTEAKN
+1679 KALTDAKN
-1687 AIDTLAAQDKAAEA
+1687 AIDTLAAQDKEAEA
-1701 AGGERVNPQEFID
+1701 EGSERVNPQEFID
-1714 ARTAFQNATDGL
+1714 AKTAFRNATHSL

-1734 AISTYESLAA
+1734 AISTYESLVA

-1804 AEAILNA
+1804 AKAILNA

-1829 TAEAKENPD
+1829 TAEAKENSD
-1838 DESCIEKIQSAID
+1838 DESYIEKIQSAID

-1880 ALADLLGQTDTLL
+1880 ALSDLLGQTDALL
-1893 KSGSKED
+1893 KSGSTED
-1900 VDTMTK
+1900 VDAMTK

-1916 PRAAGVDDYRDSI
+1916 PRAEGVDEYRDSI
-1929 ILKPEKGYTADSYKA
+1929 TLKPENGYTADSYKA

>member
-1 MKRGGKTVKKS
+1 MKKS

-31 AAVVLSGMALPSK
+31 TAVVLSGMALPSK

-120 GIDGSGEY
+120 GIDGSREY
-128 VDTYADKNITIS
+128 VDTYADKNITVS

-176 LYHIIK
+176 LYHIFK

-290 SEEAYQEDLEV
+290 SEAAYQEDLEV

-529 SVELAPMLTDF
+529 SVELAPLLTEF

-547 TVTEKDVD
+547 TVTEEDVD
-555 ALIAEFE
+555 ALISEFE

-674 VIRSYIT
+674 VIRSFVT
-681 NRTDAP
+681 NRKDTPVNGTD
-687 AVGSTDDLFD
+687 VVFD
-697 GDDATQVSYRNP
+697 GDDSTFASYRSP
-709 NSISEG
+709 NYLYKD
-715 DYIGVLYNKAI
+715 DYVGVLYNRPI
-726 DIDYIRFYLDD
+726 EINSFRFRLGNEKNHFYYSKFQYTTDGETWKD
-737 GRDHFDQAELQYT
+737 MEFTGRDNEFNVGYGQWFDVTVDKE
-750 MDGREW
+750 M
-756 QAIELNGMEN
+756 
-766 SFAGVQGQYQE
+766 
-777 VLVEEE
+777 
-783 NLPEGFQAM
+783 LPADFQAM
-792 GIRLIATQ
+792 GIRLIATA
-800 DNAQDAW
+800 DNPNDAYLNVY
-807 FTISEIQINKSGAQE
+807 EIQVNQQEEQE

-837 ISVRNGVQE
+837 ISVRGGVQDN
-846 SAYFDGSNSTEVQ
+846 YFDGSNSTEVQ

-896 GASAAADVFSNAD
+896 GASKAADVFSNAD
-909 VEYQIDG
+909 VEYQLEG
-916 SEDWVKAGTL
+916 STDWVNAGTL
-926 TNAGDQTVDFGS
+926 TNAGDQTIDFGS

-946 ILNRAATAGWVRIA
+946 ILNQAATAGWVRIA
-960 EIEILAA
+960 EIEILAP
-967 AEGDIQPIEYNII
+967 ESGTVTPIQYNVI
-980 RTDRWTVYGNN
+980 RTDRWTVHQG
-991 AESNLYDGN
+991 AEANLYDGN
-1000 DNTYVW
+1000 DDTYIW
-1006 YDPDGSGNSTDDDF
+1006 YDPDGSGNSTGDDF
-1020 LVDDYLGYDFGTA
+1020 LVDDYIGYDFGKVA
-1033 AELKSAHI
+1033 DLESAHI
-1041 VIGADDNNKIV
+1041 VVGHDGGDKLMN
-1052 KYAIETSMDN
+1052 YTIETSVDGVV
-1062 ETWTPVSEQ
+1062 WTPVSGYEN
-1071 YKEYTGVESG
+1071 YTGAASG
-1081 KDTLDIDL
+1081 KDTLNIDL
-1089 TGITARYIR
+1089 TGTSAQYIR
-1098 IRNLE
+1098 IRNLTQQ
-1103 RRGQWGKFS
+1103 GSWGKFS
-1112 EFTVQ
+1112 EFTVEEK
-1117 QAIPQDGNTENVYTD
+1117 ISGSTENLYTNIN
-1132 VDTDITA
+1132 TDIMTA
-1139 TVDEGVVSLTAGTV
+1139 KDEGIISLSGGTV
-1153 TLNKDQ
+1153 TLDTND
-1159 YVGVKLDNIK
+1159 YIGVKLDNIK
-1169 SVTGVTA
+1169 AVTA
-1176 SRLPENTVLE
+1176 VTTSELPENTVLE
-1186 TSMNAVEWTA
+1186 TSMNAVEWTE
-1196 YEGGDP
+1196 YEGDP
-1202 IDARYIRVRSTADST
+1202 VDARYIRVRGT
-1217 EVNLTQFDVNYEFVG
+1217 ENGTELNLTQFDVNYEFVG

-1316 KWTEVLHVGQ
+1316 KWTEVLHVGRV
-1326 DTENVWDDTTAKDM
+1326 TENVWDDTTAKDM

-1459 AEVTAEYIGEDGSE
+1459 AEVTAEYIGEDGGE

-1501 DVIPEIAEMAAS
+1501 DVIPEIAEIAAS
-1513 TERGGAVDKEAL
+1513 MERGGAVDKEAL

-1545 QAAWDVAKEVY
+1545 QAAWDVANEVY
-1556 DNANASQTVVD
+1556 NNKNASQTVVD

-1579 AEMKAANIEEL
+1579 AEMKASNVDEL

-1598 SNDNVIY
+1598 SNGNVIY

-1679 AALTEAKN
+1679 KALTDAKN

-1701 AGGERVNPQEFID
+1701 AGGERVNPQAFID
-1714 ARTAFQNATDGL
+1714 ARTAFQTAMDGL
-1726 VDVTALKA
+1726 VNVTALKA

>member
-120 GIDGSGEY
+120 GIDGSGGY
-128 VDTYADKNITIS
+128 VDTYADENITVS
-140 TESLFDELDSYV
+140 TGSLFDELDSYV

-176 LYHIIK
+176 LYHIFK

-281 FMNSPISFA
+281 FMYSPISFA
-290 SEEAYQEDLEV
+290 SEAAYQEDLEV
-301 LQAKFKQVINA
+301 LQAKFEQVINA

-371 GNGESYYRD
+371 GNGESYYSG

-529 SVELAPMLTDF
+529 SVELAPLLTEF

-547 TVTEKDVD
+547 TVTEENVD
-555 ALIAEFE
+555 ALISEFE

-674 VIRSYIT
+674 VIRSFVT
-681 NRTDAP
+681 NRKDTPVNGTD
-687 AVGSTDDLFD
+687 VVFD
-697 GDDATQVSYRNP
+697 GDDSTFASYRSP
-709 NSISEG
+709 NYLYKD
-715 DYIGVLYNKAI
+715 DYVGVLYNRPI
-726 DIDYIRFYLDD
+726 EINSFRFRLGNEKNHFYYSKFQYTTDGETWKD
-737 GRDHFDQAELQYT
+737 MEFTGRDNEFNVGYGQWFDVTVDKE
-750 MDGREW
+750 M
-756 QAIELNGMEN
+756 
-766 SFAGVQGQYQE
+766 
-777 VLVEEE
+777 
-783 NLPEGFQAM
+783 LPADFQAM
-792 GIRLIATQ
+792 GIRLIATA
-800 DNAQDAW
+800 DNPNDAYLNVY
-807 FTISEIQINKSGAQE
+807 EIQVNQQEEQE

-837 ISVRNGVQE
+837 ISVRGGVQDN
-846 SAYFDGSNSTEVQ
+846 YFDGSNSTEVQ

-896 GASAAADVFSNAD
+896 GASKAADVFSNAD
-909 VEYQIDG
+909 VEYQLEG
-916 SEDWVKAGTL
+916 STDWVNAGTL
-926 TNAGDQTVDFGS
+926 TNAGDQTIDFGS

-946 ILNRAATAGWVRIA
+946 ILNQAATAGWVRIA
-960 EIEILAA
+960 EIEILAP
-967 AEGDIQPIEYNII
+967 ESGTVTPIQYNVI
-980 RTDRWTVYGNN
+980 RTDRWTVHQG
-991 AESNLYDGN
+991 AEANLYDGN
-1000 DNTYVW
+1000 DDTYIW
-1006 YDPDGSGNSTDDDF
+1006 YDPDGSGNSTGDDF
-1020 LVDDYLGYDFGTA
+1020 LVDDYIGYDFGKVA
-1033 AELKSAHI
+1033 DLESAHI
-1041 VIGADDNNKIV
+1041 VVGHDGGDKLMN
-1052 KYAIETSMDN
+1052 YTIETSVDGVV
-1062 ETWTPVSEQ
+1062 WTPVSGYEN
-1071 YKEYTGVESG
+1071 YTGAASG
-1081 KDTLDIDL
+1081 KDTLNIDL
-1089 TGITARYIR
+1089 TGTSAQYIR
-1098 IRNLE
+1098 IRNLTQQ
-1103 RRGQWGKFS
+1103 GSWGKFS
-1112 EFTVQ
+1112 EFTVEEK
-1117 QAIPQDGNTENVYTD
+1117 ISGSTENLYTNIN
-1132 VDTDITA
+1132 TDIMTA
-1139 TVDEGVVSLTAGTV
+1139 KDEGIISLSGGTV
-1153 TLNKDQ
+1153 TLDTND
-1159 YVGVKLDNIK
+1159 YIGVKLDNIK
-1169 SVTGVTA
+1169 AVTA
-1176 SRLPENTVLE
+1176 VTTSELPENTVLE
-1186 TSMNAVEWTA
+1186 TSMNAVEWTE
-1196 YEGGDP
+1196 YEGDP
-1202 IDARYIRVRSTADST
+1202 VDARYIRVRGT
-1217 EVNLTQFDVNYEFVG
+1217 ENGTELNLTQFDVNYEFVG

-1316 KWTEVLHVGQ
+1316 KWTEVLHVGRV
-1326 DTENVWDDTTAKDM
+1326 TENVWDDTTAKDM

-1459 AEVTAEYIGEDGSE
+1459 AEVTAEYIGEDGGE

-1501 DVIPEIAEMAAS
+1501 DVIPEIAEIAAS
-1513 TERGGAVDKEAL
+1513 MERGGAVDKEAL

-1545 QAAWDVAKEVY
+1545 QAAWDVANEVY
-1556 DNANASQTVVD
+1556 NNKNASQTVVD

-1579 AEMKAANIEEL
+1579 AEMKASNVDEL

-1598 SNDNVIY
+1598 SNGNVIY

-1633 EADGLKADVESTQA
+1633 EADGLKADVKSTQA

-1666 AAVVGENYTTASY
+1666 AAVAGENYTTASY
-1679 AALTEAKN
+1679 KALTDAKN

-1714 ARTAFQNATDGL
+1714 ARTAFQNATDSL

-1766 LLEAGTQQ
+1766 LLEAGTQR

-1838 DESCIEKIQSAID
+1838 DESYIEKIQSAID

-1916 PRAAGVDDYRDSI
+1916 PRATGVDDYRDSI

-1979 KTVSADKPA
+1979 KTVSTDKPA
-1988 EGDKDKGNTAVATG
+1988 AGDKDKGDTAVATG

>member
-1 MKRGGKTVKKS
+1 
-12 KGKYPKRMK
+12 
-21 FRRLTAVFMA
+21 
-31 AAVVLSGMALPSK
+31 MALPSK

-100 SDITYS
+100 SDITYRRVRR
-106 ESDEIVEG
+106 DREG

-120 GIDGSGEY
+120 GIDGSGGY
-128 VDTYADKNITIS
+128 VDTYADENITVS
-140 TESLFDELDSYV
+140 TGSLFDELDSYV

-176 LYHIIK
+176 LYHIFK

-281 FMNSPISFA
+281 FMYSPISFA
-290 SEEAYQEDLEV
+290 SEAAYQEDLEV
-301 LQAKFKQVINA
+301 LQAKFEQVINA

-371 GNGESYYRD
+371 GNGESYYSG

-529 SVELAPMLTDF
+529 SVELAPLLTEF

-547 TVTEKDVD
+547 TVTEENVD
-555 ALIAEFE
+555 ALISEFE

-674 VIRSYIT
+674 VIRSFVT
-681 NRTDAP
+681 NRKDTPVNGTD
-687 AVGSTDDLFD
+687 VVFD
-697 GDDATQVSYRNP
+697 GDDSTFASYRSP
-709 NSISEG
+709 NYLYKD
-715 DYIGVLYNKAI
+715 DYVGVLYNRPI
-726 DIDYIRFYLDD
+726 EINSFRFRLGNEKNHFYYSKFQYTTDGETWKD
-737 GRDHFDQAELQYT
+737 MEFTGRDNEFNVGYGQWFDVTVDKE
-750 MDGREW
+750 M
-756 QAIELNGMEN
+756 
-766 SFAGVQGQYQE
+766 
-777 VLVEEE
+777 
-783 NLPEGFQAM
+783 LPADFQAM
-792 GIRLIATQ
+792 GIRLIATA
-800 DNAQDAW
+800 DNPNDAYLNVY
-807 FTISEIQINKSGAQE
+807 EIQVNQQEEQE

-837 ISVRNGVQE
+837 ISVRGGVQDN
-846 SAYFDGSNSTEVQ
+846 YFDGSNSTEVQ

-896 GASAAADVFSNAD
+896 GASKAADVFSNAD
-909 VEYQIDG
+909 VEYQLEG
-916 SEDWVKAGTL
+916 STDWVNAGTL
-926 TNAGDQTVDFGS
+926 TNAGDQTIDFGS

-946 ILNRAATAGWVRIA
+946 ILNQAATAGWVRIA
-960 EIEILAA
+960 EIEILAP
-967 AEGDIQPIEYNII
+967 ESGTVTPIQYNVI
-980 RTDRWTVYGNN
+980 RTDRWTVHQG
-991 AESNLYDGN
+991 AEANLYDGN
-1000 DNTYVW
+1000 DDTYIW
-1006 YDPDGSGNSTDDDF
+1006 YDPDGSGNSTGDDF
-1020 LVDDYLGYDFGTA
+1020 LVDDYIGYDFGKVA
-1033 AELKSAHI
+1033 DLESAHI
-1041 VIGADDNNKIV
+1041 VVGHDGGDKLMN
-1052 KYAIETSMDN
+1052 YTIETSVDGVV
-1062 ETWTPVSEQ
+1062 WTPVSGYEN
-1071 YKEYTGVESG
+1071 YTGAASG
-1081 KDTLDIDL
+1081 KDTLNIDL
-1089 TGITARYIR
+1089 TGTSAQYIR
-1098 IRNLE
+1098 IRNLTQQ
-1103 RRGQWGKFS
+1103 GSWGKFS
-1112 EFTVQ
+1112 EFTVEEK
-1117 QAIPQDGNTENVYTD
+1117 ISGSTENLYTNIN
-1132 VDTDITA
+1132 TDIMTA
-1139 TVDEGVVSLTAGTV
+1139 KDEGIISLSGGTV
-1153 TLNKDQ
+1153 TLDTND
-1159 YVGVKLDNIK
+1159 YIGVKLDNIK
-1169 SVTGVTA
+1169 AVTA
-1176 SRLPENTVLE
+1176 VTTSELPENTVLE
-1186 TSMNAVEWTA
+1186 TSMNAVEWTE
-1196 YEGGDP
+1196 YEGDP
-1202 IDARYIRVRSTADST
+1202 VDARYIRVRGT
-1217 EVNLTQFDVNYEFVG
+1217 ENGTELNLTQFDVNYEFVG

-1316 KWTEVLHVGQ
+1316 KWTEVLHVGRV
-1326 DTENVWDDTTAKDM
+1326 TENVWDDTTAKDM

-1459 AEVTAEYIGEDGSE
+1459 AEVTAEYIGEDGGE

-1501 DVIPEIAEMAAS
+1501 DVIPEIAEIAAS
-1513 TERGGAVDKEAL
+1513 MERGGAVDKEAL

-1545 QAAWDVAKEVY
+1545 QAAWDVANEVY
-1556 DNANASQTVVD
+1556 NNKNASQTVVD

-1579 AEMKAANIEEL
+1579 AEMKASNVDEL

-1598 SNDNVIY
+1598 SNGNVIY

-1633 EADGLKADVESTQA
+1633 EADGLKADVKSTQA

-1666 AAVVGENYTTASY
+1666 AAVAGENYTTASY
-1679 AALTEAKN
+1679 KALTDAKN

-1714 ARTAFQNATDGL
+1714 ARTAFQNATDSL

-1766 LLEAGTQQ
+1766 LLEAGTQR

-1838 DESCIEKIQSAID
+1838 DESYIEKIQSAID

-1916 PRAAGVDDYRDSI
+1916 PRATGVDDYRDSI

-1979 KTVSADKPA
+1979 KTVSTDKPA
-1988 EGDKDKGNTAVATG
+1988 AGDKDKGDTAVATG